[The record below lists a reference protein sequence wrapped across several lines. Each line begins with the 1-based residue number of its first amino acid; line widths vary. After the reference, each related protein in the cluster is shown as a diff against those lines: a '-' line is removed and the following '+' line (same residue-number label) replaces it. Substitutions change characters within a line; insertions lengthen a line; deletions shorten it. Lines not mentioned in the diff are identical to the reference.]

1 MKRLLHVAIDVDD
14 KNFHGAG
21 FCQKTKQTIEFRCKP
36 TSGALLQQLKKLQDK
51 KGYKLKTC
59 YESTYIGYS
68 LHRPC

>member
-1 MKRLLHVAIDVDD
+1 MKRVLHVAIDVDD

-36 TSGALLQQLKKLQDK
+36 TSGALLQQLKKLQDNGHK
-51 KGYKLKTC
+51 FKTC